1 MDTLKKPHVRYTL
14 GLDLGTNSIGWA
26 LIGHREDDQPNSLID
41 CGVRIFQEAVEAKT
55 RTPKNHARRAAR
67 QMRKQLARKRMRR
80 DLLRKILADA
90 GWLDEAF
97 REYAG
102 EAAFNALGDPYQLRK
117 KSLDEKLTLAELS
130 RVLMHLNKRRGFQS
144 NRKAQ
149 KDEDGKVR
157 TAITELTKRIECNN
171 CRTLGEYFASVN
183 APRGQYTD
191 RSMYKNEFELI
202 WERQKTFHPEAL
214 IAERRAQIHNAIFFQ
229 RPLKVQK
236 FLVGKCPFETDRKR
250 APRALQET
258 QRARYLQD
266 INHLEVKDP
275 KKRSYRKLR
284 DDERAKLVALLE
296 KQKSLSW
303 GAAKKK
309 LGLHENELFNL
320 EEGKKT
326 ELVGNRTGYALRSVL
341 GGAWDAMPDEN
352 QRALITDMLTID
364 SETGFLRRMQEQWNF
379 DEKTAQTLLET
390 ELEPG
395 YGRISEKAL
404 RKILPGLQKGLRY
417 DQACVEAEYDHA
429 KPQSEGKKY
438 AKLPSPPNLRNP
450 VVLKALHETRRVVN
464 AIVREYGLPKLI
476 RIELARE
483 MKLTQKQKESAQKQN
498 KANERLNKEAEDF
511 LKARGNQHA
520 TYKDKIKF
528 RLWKECG
535 NICPY
540 TNQFISQEM
549 LFGPEV
555 DVEHILPYSRS
566 LDDSYMNKTLCI
578 AAFNRQRKQNRTP
591 FEIFESN
598 EKELLEVLARVK
610 DLPWSKRR
618 KFEQKEINTDDFVSR
633 QLNDT
638 RYISLEVKDFVAKL
652 GIPVDVSKGAATSEL
667 RWQWGLDAILNP
679 DGVLE
684 KNRADHRHHAVDA
697 IVIALTNRS
706 VFMKISHRFEQVFSM
721 NPPWERFRDSV
732 KARLDTVIISHA
744 ATHKIS
750 GALHEDTAYG
760 SGFLWSKDK
769 KGNPVKEQIY
779 VYRKPLDEKFTDKQ
793 AKDIRDGK
801 IKELVLA
808 RLAAHGND
816 AKKAFGDLANNPLY
830 HVDDETPITSVRIV
844 TRMNPATVHAMK
856 DRDGRDFKHLKYGNN
871 HHVEIIEH
879 IETRKRKGVFVTAME
894 AARRARILK
903 VPVVQK
909 IGPWRVG
916 DEDLVVGWQF
926 VMSLSINDLAR
937 IPDAGSQRLFRVQL
951 FDASNGNIIFRE
963 QLTASLEDKETRFQK
978 AAHLLACEKLTVNA
992 LGQLSPAND

>member
-1 MDTLKKPHVRYTL
+1 MGHMTCPPSNAPYTL

-26 LIGHREDDQPNSLID
+26 LIGHREDDQPNALVD

-80 DLLRKILADA
+80 DLLRKILTDA

-97 REYAG
+97 RDYAG

-117 KSLDEKLTLAELS
+117 KSLDQKLTLAELS

-157 TAITELTKRIECNN
+157 TAITELTKRIESSN

-183 APRGQYTD
+183 APRRQYTD
-191 RSMYKNEFELI
+191 RSMYKNEFDHV
-202 WERQKTFHPEAL
+202 WEKQKTFHPEAL
-214 IAERRAQIHNAIFFQ
+214 TAEHRAQIHNAIFFQ

-275 KKRSYRKLR
+275 IKRSYRKLR
-284 DDERAKLVALLE
+284 DDERAKLVVLLE

-326 ELVGNRTGYALRSVL
+326 ELTGNRTGYALRSVL
-341 GGAWDAMPDEN
+341 NEEWDAMPDEN

-364 SETGFLRRMQEQWNF
+364 SETGFLRRMQEHWHF
-379 DEKTAQTLLET
+379 DEKTAQSLLET

-417 DQACVEAEYDHA
+417 DQSCAEAEYDHT
-429 KPQSEGKKY
+429 KPQGEGKKY

-498 KANERLNKEAEDF
+498 KTNERLNKEAEAF
-511 LKARGNQHA
+511 LQARGTPYA

-535 NICPY
+535 GLCPY
-540 TNQFISQEM
+540 TGKSISQEM

-555 DVEHILPYSRS
+555 DVEHIIPYSRS

-578 AAFNRQRKQNRTP
+578 ASFNRQRKQNRTP
-591 FEIFESN
+591 FEVFGSN
-598 EKELLEVLARVK
+598 ENEFLEALARVK
-610 DLPWSKRR
+610 DFPWSKRR

-652 GIPVDVSKGAATSEL
+652 GVPVDVSKGAATSEL

-706 VFMKISHRFEQVFSM
+706 VFMKISHRFEQAFSM
-721 NPPWERFRDSV
+721 NPPWEGFRGSV

-750 GALHEDTAYG
+750 GALHEATAYG

-769 KGNPVKEQIY
+769 KGNLVKEQIY
-779 VYRKPLDEKFTDKQ
+779 VYRKQLDEKFTDKQ
-793 AKDIRDGK
+793 AKDIRDEK
-801 IKELVLA
+801 IKALVLA

-816 AKKAFGDLANNPLY
+816 AKKAFGDLTNKPLY
-830 HVDDETPITSVRIV
+830 HVDGKTPITSVRVV
-844 TRMNPATVHAMK
+844 TRMNPATVHAMT
-856 DRDGRDFKHLKYGNN
+856 DRDGKDFKHLKYGNN

-879 IETRKRKGVFVTAME
+879 VESGKRKGVFVTAME
-894 AARRARILK
+894 AARRARISK
-903 VPVVQK
+903 IPVIQRNHGEDWKFVFALAINDIVALDADGKTLYRVQK
-909 IGPWRVG
+909 LDPSNNRINFREIYAASL
-916 DEDLVVGWQF
+916 DEDTGLAKAVGVISPLKFLVSAIGR
-926 VMSLSINDLAR
+926 LTPTND
-937 IPDAGSQRLFRVQL
+937 
-951 FDASNGNIIFRE
+951 
-963 QLTASLEDKETRFQK
+963 
-978 AAHLLACEKLTVNA
+978 
-992 LGQLSPAND
+992 